1 MCRYIR
7 FAIISLSQIYTVS
20 TPHSCL
26 LSSKETQTVGLH
38 TDIMLNSN
46 IHGQF
51 ALFVPSKQH
60 LFNASDIWMSPLE
73 GVQSIT

>member
-7 FAIISLSQIYTVS
+7 FVIISLSQIYTVS

-38 TDIMLNSN
+38 TDLMLNSN
-46 IHGQF
+46 THGQF
-51 ALFVPSKQH
+51 FYLFPQSSICSMPVIYGC
-60 LFNASDIWMSPLE
+60 LPLK
-73 GVQSIT
+73 VYRV